1 MAFLIVK
8 YIHILSA
15 IIAVGL
21 NISYGI
27 WLARAQS
34 EPTHTT
40 FALKGIKF
48 LDDRVA
54 NPAYGVL
61 LLTGLL
67 MVFLMPYP
75 ILTFWI
81 DAALV
86 LFAIL
91 VVVAFTQYTPGLRS
105 QIQLAE
111 RGEISSAEYVR
122 LNGRNRISGSALG
135 VLVLLILVLMVFKPH
150 L

>member
-1 MAFLIVK
+1 EARVQAMAFLIVK

-15 IIAVGL
+15 IAAVGL

-34 EPTHTT
+34 EPSNTT

-61 LLTGLL
+61 LLSGLL

-111 RGEISSAEYVR
+111 RGGLSSAEDAG
-122 LNGRNRISGSALG
+122 LNRRNRIAGA
-135 VLVLLILVLMVFKPH
+135 V
-150 L
+150 

>member
-1 MAFLIVK
+1 
-8 YIHILSA
+8 
-15 IIAVGL
+15 
-21 NISYGI
+21 
-27 WLARAQS
+27 
-34 EPTHTT
+34 
-40 FALKGIKF
+40 
-48 LDDRVA
+48 
-54 NPAYGVL
+54 
-61 LLTGLL
+61 